1 MDSKKPSY
9 YGCSDDDEQDSSS
22 DERKSDSDSD
32 SDDDGRYSSA
42 SNAALAIRSQQSFDL
57 SKSFSQFSI

>member
-9 YGCSDDDEQDSSS
+9 YGCTDDDGEDSSS

-32 SDDDGRYSSA
+32 SDDDGRYSNA
-42 SNAALAIRSQQSFDL
+42 SNAALAIRQS
-57 SKSFSQFSI
+57 